1 MTNNLIIAK
10 IKYIQA
16 EADSTKMMADAGAA
30 SKEYHDAMAEVTR
43 LDDQVKVAREKAK
56 KLITAA
62 QKYIAES
69 GKDETEAKRFI
80 EVVPLF

>member
-1 MTNNLIIAK
+1 MINNLIIAK

-30 SKEYHDAMAEVTR
+30 SKEYHDTMAELGR
-43 LDDQVKVAREKAK
+43 LDDEVKAAKEKAK